1 MQQAMTTTR
10 RTGSRRK
17 EGRFGALRPA
27 SGRLAALFSFLAL
40 ASCGGAEHDAHAA
53 SAAAAET
60 GTVHVIDIVDFRFE
74 PEELTVAAGDRIT
87 WRNRDVVP
95 HTATARDKSWDSGNL
110 NRNEEWSMIAPAA
123 GVFDYICAYHP
134 SMKGRISISDAS
146 RNQEAYGRR

>member
-10 RTGSRRK
+10 RTGSFRK

-27 SGRLAALFSFLAL
+27 SLRLSALFGLFAL
-40 ASCGGAEHDAHAA
+40 ASCGAAEHDAHAA
-53 SAAAAET
+53 SAAAPET
-60 GTVHVIDIVDFRFE
+60 GTAHVIDIVDFRFE

-110 NRNEEWSMIAPAA
+110 NRDAEWSMVAPAA
-123 GVFDYICAYHP
+123 GVLDYICAYHP
-134 SMKGRISISDAS
+134 SMKGRITISDAGP
-146 RNQEAYGRR
+146 N

>member
-10 RTGSRRK
+10 RTGSFRT

-27 SGRLAALFSFLAL
+27 SLRLSALFGLFAL
-40 ASCGGAEHDAHAA
+40 ASCGAAEHDAQAA
-53 SAAAAET
+53 SAAAPET

-110 NRNEEWSMIAPAA
+110 NRDEEWSIVAPAA
-123 GVFDYICAYHP
+123 GVLDYICAYHP
-134 SMKGRISISDAS
+134 SMKGRITISDAGP
-146 RNQEAYGRR
+146 N

>member
-10 RTGSRRK
+10 RTGSFRK

-27 SGRLAALFSFLAL
+27 SRRLSALLCIFAL
-40 ASCGGAEHDAHAA
+40 ASCGAAEHNAHAA
-53 SAAAAET
+53 SVAAPET

-95 HTATARDKSWDSGNL
+95 HTATARDKSWDSGNI
-110 NRNEEWSMIAPAA
+110 NRDAEWSMVAPTA
-123 GVFDYICAYHP
+123 GMLDYICAYHP
-134 SMKGRISISDAS
+134 SMKGRITILA
-146 RNQEAYGRR
+146 AGPK